1 MNETFRIMLWSTPKK
16 ALDPAK
22 DFQPYMNAYLLN
34 DGAEHGAVIVF
45 SGGGYSVKMMTYEG
59 EDVALK
65 FNELGFHAF
74 VVDYRCGMDAYPF
87 PAPQEDAFRAV
98 KLVRGHAKEW
108 NVIPDRIAT
117 CGFSAGGHLCCSTAV
132 WFREIKADN
141 GDEYDAVS
149 ARPDAVIP
157 CYAVVSAFASDHPHT
172 GSFNNLLNTAK
183 PKEADLHRLACDEHV
198 KPDSPPAFI
207 WHTASD
213 QVVPYENATLFAAAY
228 RKQGVPFELHLYPY
242 GPHGLGIG
250 TQDQFAEVRSWPA
263 LCAEFLNNLSR

>member
-1 MNETFRIMLWSTPKK
+1 MNETSRIMLWSTPKK

-34 DGAEHGAVIVF
+34 DGAEHGAVIIF
-45 SGGGYSVKMMTYEG
+45 PGGGYSVKMMTYEG

-172 GSFNNLLNTAK
+172 GSFNNRLNTAK